1 MNKQKTEIISD
12 ISERIL
18 KAIDF
23 LNITPNKFGEILGYE
38 RSQTVYDIINRKSKP
53 SFDFFCKYVN
63 SDISERIN
71 IEWLI
76 TGKGEMKKSTEDDPG
91 GNVMDKTKTT
101 ATMEDR
107 LLSIIE
113 SQQRTIELLSKKGG
127 GFVEGAQTVDARKTS

>member
-1 MNKQKTEIISD
+1 MYFSGNYSAMSRMLGITDSGLGSYIRGKK
-12 ISERIL
+12 L
-18 KAIDF
+18 KDGGIKYSS
-23 LNITPNKFGEILGYE
+23 P
-38 RSQTVYDIINRKSKP
+38 SVDIIASIIEKL
-53 SFDFFCKYVN
+53 
-63 SDISERIN
+63 EIN
-71 IEWLI
+71 PEWLI
-76 TGKGEMKKSTEDDPG
+76 TGKGEMKKSAEDDPG